1 MDEPRQ
7 LWYLSDMNAPPAPI
21 PIWQLYGEDTPFP
34 DVLHV
39 ERIADRAAGLDWTI
53 APHRHVHLHQIFLL
67 QSGHV
72 KLALDGADVAITPP
86 MVINVPRSHVHGFSF
101 SRGTE
106 GFVLTLPAKDFPD
119 LFGPEAEMGQAAA
132 QPFVV
137 PAGAEIAAQFE
148 RMAESHATITPYRR
162 TVLRAAAA
170 TLLGMVLVAQAR
182 NPVAIP
188 PKDRSDPRVIAFQA
202 KVRAGLHEKLGVED
216 YARALGVS
224 ARHLSRL
231 CTMQTGLSAKTYVE
245 TERIREGCRLLVYT
259 RLPIQ
264 GVAYHLG
271 FDDPAYF
278 SRAFRRQIG
287 MSPGAYRARFDQ

>member
-1 MDEPRQ
+1 MDEAWQ
-7 LWYLSDMNAPPAPI
+7 LWYLSDMITPPAPI
-21 PIWQLYGEDTPFP
+21 PNWQLYGEDTPFP

-67 QSGHV
+67 QSGQI

-86 MVINVPRSHVHGFSF
+86 VAINVPRSHVHGFSF

-106 GFVLTLPAKDFPD
+106 GFVLTLPPKDFPD

-132 QPFVV
+132 RPFVV
-137 PAGAEIAAQFE
+137 AASAEIAAQFE
-148 RMAESHATITPYRR
+148 RMAQSHATITPYRR

-170 TLLGMVLVAQAR
+170 TLLGLVLVAQAR
-182 NPVAIP
+182 NSVAMASM
-188 PKDRSDPRVIAFQA
+188 DRSDPRVIAFQA
-202 KVRAGLHEKLGVED
+202 HVRAGLHAKHGVED
-216 YARALGVS
+216 YARAIGVS

-231 CTMQTGLSAKTYVE
+231 CTMQTGLSAKTYLE
-245 TERIREGCRLLVYT
+245 TERMREGCRLLVYT
-259 RLPIQ
+259 RLSVQ
-264 GVAYHLG
+264 GVAFHLG

-287 MSPGAYRARFDQ
+287 MSPRAYRARFDQ